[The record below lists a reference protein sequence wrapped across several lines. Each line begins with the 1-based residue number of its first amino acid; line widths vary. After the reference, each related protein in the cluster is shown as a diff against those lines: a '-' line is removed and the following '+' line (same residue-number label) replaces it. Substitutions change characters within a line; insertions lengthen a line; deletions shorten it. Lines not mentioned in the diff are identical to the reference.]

1 MNLKRLIPN
10 ALTMGNLLGGA
21 FVCWS
26 AASGDEITNGL
37 VAGVWL
43 LAMFF
48 DVLDGFVARKL
59 GVDGPLGVQL
69 DSLADMVTGGL
80 APAFVAYRLVCESGA
95 CEGVVLNVL
104 PALLVVAAAYRLA
117 RYNVSASKGKKG
129 GYFEGLPAP
138 AAGMFWVGMM
148 MWWGV
153 AGIGDEL
160 QISIMR
166 VTAGLGMLLIPLLMV
181 LKRKFFGLKGW
192 GDDSRID
199 KLRQMVALSFI
210 LLSLGTW
217 FAWGNVYAAVPLCVL
232 LYSGLAF
239 IFAPKNNTT

>member
-1 MNLKRLIPN
+1 
-10 ALTMGNLLGGA
+10 MGNLLGGA
-21 FVCWS
+21 FVCWA
-26 AASGDEITNGL
+26 AASGDDITDGR
-37 VAGVWL
+37 VAVVWL
-43 LAMFF
+43 LAMFC

-59 GVDGPLGVQL
+59 GVDGLLGVQL
-69 DSLADMVTGGL
+69 DSLADMVTAGL

-95 CEGVVLNVL
+95 CDGVVLNAL

-117 RYNVSASKGKKG
+117 RYNVTTTEGDGGKDFK
-129 GYFEGLPAP
+129 GLPAP
-138 AAGMFWVGMM
+138 AAGIFWMGMM

-153 AGIGDEL
+153 TEGGDAMQVRVML
-160 QISIMR
+160 

-181 LKRKFFGLKGW
+181 IKRQFFGLKGW
-192 GDDSRID
+192 GGNGRTDR
-199 KLRQMVALSFI
+199 LRLIVVACFV

-239 IFAPKNNTT
+239 IFAPKNYKT

>member
-26 AASGDEITNGL
+26 AASGDDITNGM

-48 DVLDGFVARKL
+48 DVLDGFVARRL

-117 RYNVSASKGKKG
+117 RYNVSASEGKKG

-138 AAGMFWVGMM
+138 AAGLFWMGMM

-153 AGIGDEL
+153 ADVSGAL
-160 QISIMR
+160 QIR
-166 VTAGLGMLLIPLLMV
+166 VMLVSAGLGMLLIPLLMV

-199 KLRQMVALSFI
+199 SLRMIVLGSFV

>member
-1 MNLKRLIPN
+1 
-10 ALTMGNLLGGA
+10 MGNLLGGA
-21 FVCWS
+21 FVCWA
-26 AASGDEITNGL
+26 AASGDDITDGR
-37 VAGVWL
+37 VAVVWL
-43 LAMFF
+43 LAMFC

-59 GVDGPLGVQL
+59 GVDGLLGVQL
-69 DSLADMVTGGL
+69 DSLADMVTAGL

-95 CEGVVLNVL
+95 CDGVVLNAL

-117 RYNVSASKGKKG
+117 RYNVTTTEGEGGKD
-129 GYFEGLPAP
+129 FEGLPAP
-138 AAGMFWVGMM
+138 AAGIFWMGMM

-153 AGIGDEL
+153 TEGGDAMQVRVML
-160 QISIMR
+160 

-181 LKRKFFGLKGW
+181 IKRQFFGLKGW
-192 GDDSRID
+192 GGNGRTDR
-199 KLRQMVALSFI
+199 LRLIVVACFV

-239 IFAPKNNTT
+239 IFAPKNYKT

>member
-1 MNLKRLIPN
+1 
-10 ALTMGNLLGGA
+10 MGNLLGGA
-21 FVCWS
+21 FVCWA
-26 AASGDEITNGL
+26 AASGDNITDGR
-37 VAGVWL
+37 VAAVWL
-43 LAMFF
+43 LAMFC

-95 CEGVVLNVL
+95 CEGVVLNAL

-117 RYNVSASKGKKG
+117 RYNVTAAEG
-129 GYFEGLPAP
+129 GGGIYFEGLPAP
-138 AAGMFWVGMM
+138 AAGIFWMGMT

-153 AGIGDEL
+153 ADGGSAL
-160 QISIMR
+160 QIR
-166 VTAGLGMLLIPLLMV
+166 VMLVVAGLGMLLIPLLMV
-181 LKRKFFGLKGW
+181 IKRRFFGLKGW
-192 GDDSRID
+192 GSDRRMDG
-199 KLRQMVALSFI
+199 LRLVVFACFG
-210 LLSLGTW
+210 LLSISTW

-239 IFAPKNNTT
+239 IFAPKNITT

>member
-1 MNLKRLIPN
+1 
-10 ALTMGNLLGGA
+10 MGNLLGGA

-26 AASGDEITNGL
+26 AASGDDITNGL

-48 DVLDGFVARKL
+48 DVLDGLVARKL

-117 RYNVSASKGKKG
+117 RYNVSASKGKKDE
-129 GYFEGLPAP
+129 YFEGLPAP
-138 AAGMFWVGMM
+138 AAGLFWVGMM
-148 MWWGV
+148 MWWGG
-153 AGIGDEL
+153 ADIGDAL
-160 QISIMR
+160 QIRIML
-166 VTAGLGMLLIPLLMV
+166 VSAGLGMLLIPLLMV
-181 LKRKFFGLKGW
+181 LKRKFFGLKVW

-199 KLRQMVALSFI
+199 KLRLMVVLSFL
-210 LLSLGTW
+210 LLSLVTW